1 MASIFASDL
10 HLFACV
16 GGRGRGVVSFLVLSS
31 VLDN

>member
-16 GGRGRGVVSFLVLSS
+16 GGRGRDVVSFFLGPEL
-31 VLDN
+31 